1 MNKKIYKPKVSLR
14 KDRRFFSSLI
24 DFLLSLIL
32 GIILFEACFFPL
44 FSSKDEYK
52 NLENEAN
59 NYRIS
64 MNKIYSDSKLV
75 MFDEDNMPL
84 DDEQLFLTFIDNV
97 KNKEETCLQY
107 FYCTYL
113 SEKDD
118 KYKEC
123 DIYWYNTNILGLPKT
138 DEDFNYA
145 YYFDYQVNSLGKRL
159 YNEVAIFNNE
169 RGFYDNLSLYLDGK
183 IIESTQE
190 AYQGLYNFFD
200 KRMSNARSIIK
211 ESEEYQTYYNEYRK
225 VQSSL
230 SSYFSY
236 ASMISYTISLTIIYL
251 IIPSIIKYKRT
262 IGELICKIKTI
273 KDNGEELS
281 FLRNLSR
288 NLLRMLSLFSFLC
301 LMPLFRINFFLLLSL
316 PIIKINNFGFN
327 VVILLIITV
336 VFLLTDL
343 FMMIYQKDN
352 KSLVGLIT
360 HTKTISFKSGEY
372 EVLEENK

>member
-113 SEKDD
+113 SGKND

-138 DEDFNYA
+138 DDDFNYA

-251 IIPSIIKYKRT
+251 IIPSVIKHKRT
-262 IGELICKIKTI
+262 VGELICKIKTI

-343 FMMIYQKDN
+343 FMMIYHKDN
-352 KSLVGLIT
+352 KSLVGFIT
-360 HTKTISFKSGEY
+360 RTKTISFKSNEY

>member
-44 FSSKDEYK
+44 FSSKDDYK

-59 NYRIS
+59 DYRIS

-262 IGELICKIKTI
+262 VGELICKIKTI

-343 FMMIYQKDN
+343 FMMIYHKDN
-352 KSLVGLIT
+352 KSLVGFIT

>member
-44 FSSKDEYK
+44 FSSLDEYK

-113 SEKDD
+113 SGKND

-251 IIPSIIKYKRT
+251 IIPSIIKHKRT

-343 FMMIYQKDN
+343 FMMIYHKDN
-352 KSLVGLIT
+352 KSLVGFIT

>member
-44 FSSKDEYK
+44 FSSLDEYK

-113 SEKDD
+113 SGKND

-138 DEDFNYA
+138 DDDFNYA

-236 ASMISYTISLTIIYL
+236 ASMISYTTSLTIIYL
-251 IIPSIIKYKRT
+251 IIPSIIKHKRT
-262 IGELICKIKTI
+262 IGEVICKIKTI

-352 KSLVGLIT
+352 KSLVGFIT
-360 HTKTISFKSGEY
+360 RTKTISFKSGEY

>member
-1 MNKKIYKPKVSLR
+1 MNKKIYKSKVSLR

-44 FSSKDEYK
+44 FSSMDEYK

-113 SEKDD
+113 SKKDD
-118 KYKEC
+118 KHKEC
-123 DIYWYNTNILGLPKT
+123 DVYWYNTNILGLPKT
-138 DEDFNYA
+138 DDDFNYS

-169 RGFYDNLSLYLDGK
+169 KGFYDNLSLYLDGK
-183 IIESTQE
+183 IIESTQQ
-190 AYQGLYNFFD
+190 AYQGLYNFLD

-251 IIPSIIKYKRT
+251 IIPSIIKHKRT

-288 NLLRMLSLFSFLC
+288 NLLRMLSLFSFLF

>member
-44 FSSKDEYK
+44 FSSLDEYK

-59 NYRIS
+59 DYRIS

-113 SEKDD
+113 SGKDD

-138 DEDFNYA
+138 DDDFNYA

-251 IIPSIIKYKRT
+251 IIPSIIKHKRT
-262 IGELICKIKTI
+262 VGELICKIKTI

-352 KSLVGLIT
+352 KSFVGFIT

-372 EVLEENK
+372 EVLEENN

>member
-44 FSSKDEYK
+44 FSSLDEYK

-113 SEKDD
+113 SGKND

-138 DEDFNYA
+138 DDDFNYA

-169 RGFYDNLSLYLDGK
+169 RGFYDNLRLYLDGK

-251 IIPSIIKYKRT
+251 IIPSIIKHKRT

-352 KSLVGLIT
+352 KSLVGFIT
-360 HTKTISFKSGEY
+360 RTKTISFKSGEY

>member
-44 FSSKDEYK
+44 FSSLDEYK

-113 SEKDD
+113 SGKND

-138 DEDFNYA
+138 DDDFNYA

-169 RGFYDNLSLYLDGK
+169 RGFYDNLRLYLDGK

-251 IIPSIIKYKRT
+251 IIPSIIKHKRT

>member
-44 FSSKDEYK
+44 FSSLDEYK

-138 DEDFNYA
+138 DDDFNYA

-251 IIPSIIKYKRT
+251 IIPSVIKHKRT
-262 IGELICKIKTI
+262 IGEFICKIKTI

-343 FMMIYQKDN
+343 FMMIYHKDN
-352 KSLVGLIT
+352 KSFVGFIT
-360 HTKTISFKSGEY
+360 RTKTISFKSNEY

>member
-113 SEKDD
+113 NGKDD

-138 DEDFNYA
+138 DDDFNYA

-183 IIESTQE
+183 IIESTQD

-251 IIPSIIKYKRT
+251 IIPSIIKHKRT

-288 NLLRMLSLFSFLC
+288 NLLRMLSLFSFLF

-316 PIIKINNFGFN
+316 PIIKINNF
-327 VVILLIITV
+327 
-336 VFLLTDL
+336 
-343 FMMIYQKDN
+343 
-352 KSLVGLIT
+352 
-360 HTKTISFKSGEY
+360 
-372 EVLEENK
+372 

>member
-44 FSSKDEYK
+44 FSSLDDYK

-113 SEKDD
+113 SENND

-138 DEDFNYA
+138 DDDFNYA

-211 ESEEYQTYYNEYRK
+211 ESEEYQIYYNEYRK

-262 IGELICKIKTI
+262 IGEIICKIKTI

-288 NLLRMLSLFSFLC
+288 NLLRMLSLFSFLF

>member
-44 FSSKDEYK
+44 FSSLDEYK

-113 SEKDD
+113 NGKDD

-138 DEDFNYA
+138 DDDFNYS

-251 IIPSIIKYKRT
+251 LIPSIIKHKRT

-288 NLLRMLSLFSFLC
+288 NLLRMLSLFSFLF

>member
-113 SEKDD
+113 SGKDD

-138 DEDFNYA
+138 DDDFNYA

-262 IGELICKIKTI
+262 VGELICKIKTI

-372 EVLEENK
+372 EVLEENN

>member
-44 FSSKDEYK
+44 FSSLDEYK

-113 SEKDD
+113 NGKDD

-138 DEDFNYA
+138 DDDFNYS

-251 IIPSIIKYKRT
+251 IIPSIIKHKRT

>member
-113 SEKDD
+113 SEKND

-138 DEDFNYA
+138 DDDFNYA

-251 IIPSIIKYKRT
+251 IIPSIIKHKRT
-262 IGELICKIKTI
+262 TGEVICKIKTI

-372 EVLEENK
+372 EVLEENN

>member
-138 DEDFNYA
+138 DDDFNYS

-262 IGELICKIKTI
+262 IGEVICKIKTI

-352 KSLVGLIT
+352 KSLVGFIT
-360 HTKTISFKSGEY
+360 RTKTISFKSGEY

>member
-138 DEDFNYA
+138 DDDFNYA

-251 IIPSIIKYKRT
+251 IIPSIIKHKRT

>member
-44 FSSKDEYK
+44 FSSMEDYK

-113 SEKDD
+113 SENND

-138 DEDFNYA
+138 DDDFNYA

-251 IIPSIIKYKRT
+251 IIPSIIKHKRT

-360 HTKTISFKSGEY
+360 HTKTISFKSGEF
-372 EVLEENK
+372 EVLEEDK

>member
-44 FSSKDEYK
+44 FSSLDEYK

-113 SEKDD
+113 SKKDD
-118 KYKEC
+118 KYIEC

-138 DEDFNYA
+138 DDDFNYA

-251 IIPSIIKYKRT
+251 IIPSIIKHKRT

-288 NLLRMLSLFSFLC
+288 NLLRMLSLFSFLF

-352 KSLVGLIT
+352 KSLVGFIT
-360 HTKTISFKSGEY
+360 RTKTISFKSGEY

>member
-44 FSSKDEYK
+44 FSSLDEYK

-138 DEDFNYA
+138 DDDFNYS

>member
-44 FSSKDEYK
+44 FSSLDEYK

-113 SEKDD
+113 SGKND

-138 DEDFNYA
+138 DDDFNYS

-251 IIPSIIKYKRT
+251 IIPSIIKHKRT
-262 IGELICKIKTI
+262 IGEIICKIKTI

>member
-1 MNKKIYKPKVSLR
+1 MNKKIYKSKVSLR

-44 FSSKDEYK
+44 FSSQDEYK

-113 SEKDD
+113 SENND

-138 DEDFNYA
+138 DDDFNYS

-251 IIPSIIKYKRT
+251 IIPSIIKHKRT

>member
-44 FSSKDEYK
+44 FSSLDEYK

-113 SEKDD
+113 SEKND

-138 DEDFNYA
+138 DDDFNYS

>member
-113 SEKDD
+113 SEKND

-138 DEDFNYA
+138 DDDFNYA

-251 IIPSIIKYKRT
+251 IIPSIIKHKRT

-327 VVILLIITV
+327 VVILLIISV

-343 FMMIYQKDN
+343 FMMIYHKDN
-352 KSLVGLIT
+352 KSLVGFIT

>member
-44 FSSKDEYK
+44 FSSLDEYK

-59 NYRIS
+59 DYRIS

-113 SEKDD
+113 SGKDD

-251 IIPSIIKYKRT
+251 IIPSIIKHKRT
-262 IGELICKIKTI
+262 VGELICKIKTI

-352 KSLVGLIT
+352 KSFVGFIT
-360 HTKTISFKSGEY
+360 RTKTISFKSGEY

>member
-44 FSSKDEYK
+44 FSSLDDYK

-113 SEKDD
+113 SGKDE

-138 DEDFNYA
+138 DDDFNYA

-183 IIESTQE
+183 IIESTQQ

-352 KSLVGLIT
+352 KSFVGLIT
-360 HTKTISFKSGEY
+360 RTKTISFKSGEY

>member
-44 FSSKDEYK
+44 FSSLDEYK

-113 SEKDD
+113 SEKND

-138 DEDFNYA
+138 DDDFNYA

-372 EVLEENK
+372 EVLEENN

>member
-44 FSSKDEYK
+44 FSSLDEYK

-113 SEKDD
+113 SGKND

-343 FMMIYQKDN
+343 FMMIYHKDN
-352 KSLVGLIT
+352 KSLVGFIT

-372 EVLEENK
+372 EVLEENN

>member
-113 SEKDD
+113 SGKND

-138 DEDFNYA
+138 DDDFNYS

-251 IIPSIIKYKRT
+251 IIPSIIKHKRT

-360 HTKTISFKSGEY
+360 HTKTISFKSNEY

>member
-44 FSSKDEYK
+44 FSSMEDYK

-138 DEDFNYA
+138 DDDFNYA

-262 IGELICKIKTI
+262 IGELICKIKTT

-343 FMMIYQKDN
+343 FMMIYHKDN

>member
-44 FSSKDEYK
+44 FSSLDEYK

-113 SEKDD
+113 SGKND

-138 DEDFNYA
+138 DDDFNYA

-251 IIPSIIKYKRT
+251 IIPSIIKHKRT

-281 FLRNLSR
+281 FLINLSR

-372 EVLEENK
+372 EVLEENN

>member
-44 FSSKDEYK
+44 FSSKDDYK

-59 NYRIS
+59 DYRIS

-113 SEKDD
+113 SGKDD

-138 DEDFNYA
+138 DDDFNYA

-183 IIESTQE
+183 IIESTQQ

-200 KRMSNARSIIK
+200 KRMNNARSIIK

-251 IIPSIIKYKRT
+251 IIPSIIKHKRT

-343 FMMIYQKDN
+343 FMMISQKDN
-352 KSLVGLIT
+352 KSLVGFIT

-372 EVLEENK
+372 EVLEENN

>member
-24 DFLLSLIL
+24 DFLLSLIV

-44 FSSKDEYK
+44 FSSLDEYK

-113 SEKDD
+113 SGKND

-138 DEDFNYA
+138 DDDFNYA

-251 IIPSIIKYKRT
+251 IIPSIIKHKRT

>member
-138 DEDFNYA
+138 DDDFNYA

-251 IIPSIIKYKRT
+251 IIPSIIKHKRT

-343 FMMIYQKDN
+343 FMMIYQKGN
-352 KSLVGLIT
+352 KSLVGFIT

>member
-1 MNKKIYKPKVSLR
+1 MNKKIYKSKVSLR

-44 FSSKDEYK
+44 FSSQDEYK

-138 DEDFNYA
+138 DDDFNYS

-183 IIESTQE
+183 IIESTQD

-251 IIPSIIKYKRT
+251 IIPSIIKHKRT

-372 EVLEENK
+372 EVLEENN

>member
-113 SEKDD
+113 SGKND

-138 DEDFNYA
+138 DDDFNYA

-251 IIPSIIKYKRT
+251 IIPSVIKHKRT
-262 IGELICKIKTI
+262 IGEFICKIKTI

-343 FMMIYQKDN
+343 FMMIYHKGN
-352 KSLVGLIT
+352 KSLVGFIT
-360 HTKTISFKSGEY
+360 RTKTISFKSNEY

>member
-44 FSSKDEYK
+44 FSSLDEYK

-59 NYRIS
+59 DYRIS

-113 SEKDD
+113 SGKND

-138 DEDFNYA
+138 DDDFNYS

-288 NLLRMLSLFSFLC
+288 NLLRMLSLFSFLF
-301 LMPLFRINFFLLLSL
+301 LMPLSRINFFLLLSL

>member
-59 NYRIS
+59 DYRIS

-113 SEKDD
+113 SGKDD

-138 DEDFNYA
+138 DDDFNYA

-352 KSLVGLIT
+352 KSFVGFIT

-372 EVLEENK
+372 EVLEENN

>member
-44 FSSKDEYK
+44 FSSRDEYK

-113 SEKDD
+113 SEKND

-251 IIPSIIKYKRT
+251 IIPSIIKHKRT
-262 IGELICKIKTI
+262 VGELICKIKTI

-360 HTKTISFKSGEY
+360 RTKTISFKSGEY
-372 EVLEENK
+372 EVLEENN